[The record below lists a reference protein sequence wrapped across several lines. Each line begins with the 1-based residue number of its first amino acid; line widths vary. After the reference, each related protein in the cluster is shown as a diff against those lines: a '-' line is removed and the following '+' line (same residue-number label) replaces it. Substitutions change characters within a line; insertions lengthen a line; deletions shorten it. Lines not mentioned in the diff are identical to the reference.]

1 MFAGELELARRLRT
15 LWGAPT
21 LARERRGGVLCAA
34 CPGRARESPM
44 NTPKFPHH
52 RDCEALTGITLD
64 HLPRDRSLGRVRR
77 FAKGAYLWRADDI
90 ADRIYFLRR
99 GRVVVMTA
107 RPHEKPV
114 ALRTIEPDQP
124 CGELCL
130 CTVRAG
136 IRGTT
141 ACALVASEAVEIKL
155 SLFLGYVHQNRAAL
169 EALMFTLCLRL
180 TDAEHRIEVMAHRGA
195 EQRLGRLL
203 LRLATSR
210 GRRLRVGGVDTVT
223 VVVSHNE
230 LAQLA
235 GMSRPHVTVTM
246 GRLRRRGL
254 VRYAREGAVRVEVA
268 PLTGYLG
275 RIVRGERE

>member
-1 MFAGELELARRLRT
+1 MD
-15 LWGAPT
+15 
-21 LARERRGGVLCAA
+21 
-34 CPGRARESPM
+34 
-44 NTPKFPHH
+44 TPKFPHH

-64 HLPRDRSLGRVRR
+64 HLPRDGSLGRVRR
-77 FAKGAYLWRADDI
+77 FAKGAFLWQPDDA

-107 RPHEKPV
+107 KPHERPV
-114 ALRTIEPDQP
+114 ALRTIEVDQP
-124 CGELCL
+124 FGELCL
-130 CTVRAG
+130 CSVRTG

-141 ACALVASEAVEIKL
+141 ASALVDSEAFEIKL
-155 SLFLGYVHQNRAAL
+155 SNFLSYLHQNRAAL
-169 EALMFTLCLRL
+169 DALMFTLCLRL

-203 LRLATSR
+203 LRLGTSR
-210 GRRLRVGGVDTVT
+210 GRKGRKDTVT
-223 VVVSHNE
+223 VAVSHNE

-254 VRYAREGAVRVEVA
+254 VRYEREGPVRVEVA
-268 PLTGYLG
+268 SLTDYLG
-275 RIVRGERE
+275 RIVRGERA

>member
-1 MFAGELELARRLRT
+1 
-15 LWGAPT
+15 
-21 LARERRGGVLCAA
+21 
-34 CPGRARESPM
+34 M

-64 HLPRDRSLGRVRR
+64 HLPRDGTLGRVRR
-77 FAKGAYLWRADDI
+77 FAKGAYLWQADDA
-90 ADRIYFLRR
+90 ADRIYFLRK

-107 RPHEKPV
+107 NPHERPV

-124 CGELCL
+124 FGELCL
-130 CTVRAG
+130 CSVRSG

-141 ACALVASEAVEIKL
+141 ACALLNSEAFEIKL
-155 SLFLGYVHQNRAAL
+155 SNFLGYLHQNRAAL
-169 EALMFTLCLRL
+169 DALMFTLCLRL

-210 GRRLRVGGVDTVT
+210 GQKRRIGRRDMVT
-223 VVVSHNE
+223 VSVRHIE

-235 GMSRPHVTVTM
+235 GMNRPHVTVTM

-254 VRYAREGAVRVEVA
+254 LEYRREGLVHVEVVLLA
-268 PLTGYLG
+268 DYLG
-275 RIVRGERE
+275 RIVRGERA